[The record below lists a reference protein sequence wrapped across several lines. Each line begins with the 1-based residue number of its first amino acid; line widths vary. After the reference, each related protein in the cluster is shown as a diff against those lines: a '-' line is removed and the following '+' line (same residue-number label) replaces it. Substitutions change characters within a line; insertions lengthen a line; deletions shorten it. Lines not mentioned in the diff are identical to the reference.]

1 MAPPKREDGRLAADD
16 KLLNFRLPAEDA
28 RQLTIALSMADLTR
42 QTLITALVA
51 EWQAGRIVVDPDG
64 TVRYPEVERLTAEAE
79 QHGAQ

>member
-16 KLLNFRLPAEDA
+16 KLLNFRLPAEYA

-42 QTLITALVA
+42 QTLITAL
-51 EWQAGRIVVDPDG
+51 VDPDG